1 MIFIIF
7 GKPLVFWLG
16 LITLISFITQI
27 TLGYML
33 SHGRS
38 GLFKYHRLN
47 AIILSCLVLI
57 HLTLGFLL
65 YYKF

>member
-1 MIFIIF
+1 MFFIIF

-16 LITLISFITQI
+16 LITLASFIFQLY
-27 TLGYML
+27 LGFRL

-38 GLFKYHRLN
+38 DLFKYHRLN
-47 AIILSCLVLI
+47 AVILTILVLI

-65 YYKF
+65 YL

>member
-16 LITLISFITQI
+16 LITLSSFILQI
-27 TLGYML
+27 YLGYRL

-38 GLFKYHRLN
+38 DLFKFHRLN
-47 AIILSCLVLI
+47 AVILSSLVVI

-65 YYKF
+65 YF